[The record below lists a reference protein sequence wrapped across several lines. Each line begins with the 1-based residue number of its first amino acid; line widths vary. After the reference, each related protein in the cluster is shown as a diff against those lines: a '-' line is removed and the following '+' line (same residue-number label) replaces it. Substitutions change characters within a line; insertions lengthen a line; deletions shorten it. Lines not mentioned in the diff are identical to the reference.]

1 MATEADQPVHMR
13 ELITVTPLEIAGK
26 VIEPVVRLEG
36 WCFAANAHNGQG
48 GGGGALAR
56 LSPAFIEVRD
66 GDQTY
71 TVPVS
76 DPTQSTLRTL
86 LAISGA
92 VSALCLLIMGLTA
105 LATRRR

>member
-1 MATEADQPVHMR
+1 MATGTEKPVHMR
-13 ELITVTPLEIAGK
+13 EFIKVAPVEIGGK

-36 WCFAANAHNGQG
+36 WCFAANAHDGQ

-56 LSPAFIEVRD
+56 LLPVSIEVRD
-66 GDQTY
+66 GDRTY

-86 LAISGA
+86 LAIGGA
-92 VSALCLLIMGLTA
+92 VSAFCLLIMLFTG